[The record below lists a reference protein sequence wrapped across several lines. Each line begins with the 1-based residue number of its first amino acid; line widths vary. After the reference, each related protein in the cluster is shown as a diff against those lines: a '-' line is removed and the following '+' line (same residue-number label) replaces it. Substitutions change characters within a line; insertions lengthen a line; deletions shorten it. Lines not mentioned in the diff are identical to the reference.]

1 MKRFGKNKIALF
13 LAFASVLSGKTQA
26 MNEPKSH
33 QILAAVG
40 GRLVRIKM
48 VDLLIG

>member
-33 QILAAVG
+33 QTLAAVG
-40 GRLVRIKM
+40 G
-48 VDLLIG
+48 GG